1 MSYYLKQQQTELRNT
16 LIFSIQ
22 YLCNI
27 EYNQKSMMT
36 LSKKFVIMTNRNVQ
50 KMLNGTIPKE

>member
-27 EYNQKSMMT
+27 EYNQMSMMT

>member
-1 MSYYLKQQQTELRNT
+1 MSYYFKQQQTELRNT

-27 EYNQKSMMT
+27 EYNQMSMMT

>member
-16 LIFSIQ
+16 STFSIQ

-27 EYNQKSMMT
+27 EYNQMSMMT
-36 LSKKFVIMTNRNVQ
+36 LSKKIVIMTNRNVQ

>member
-16 LIFSIQ
+16 LFFSIQ

-27 EYNQKSMMT
+27 EYNQMSMMT

-50 KMLNGTIPKE
+50 KMLNGTIHKE

>member
-27 EYNQKSMMT
+27 EYNQMSMMT

-50 KMLNGTIPKE
+50 KNTELYDS

>member
-27 EYNQKSMMT
+27 KYNQMSMMT
-36 LSKKFVIMTNRNVQ
+36 LSKQFVIMTNRNVQ

>member
-1 MSYYLKQQQTELRNT
+1 MSYYFKQQQTELRNT

-27 EYNQKSMMT
+27 EYNQMSMMT
-36 LSKKFVIMTNRNVQ
+36 LSKKICNHDQQKCT

>member
-27 EYNQKSMMT
+27 EYNQMSMMT
-36 LSKKFVIMTNRNVQ
+36 LSKKIVIMTNRNVQ